1 MRAGVVAVSLI
12 FLAASM
18 PAWLAAVEKPAFDRY
33 QAIIERS
40 PFGRADAAGSSAVT
54 SNFMARYA
62 FVGVI
67 GSAETGMLAALVD
80 KQTNQSCFKAPGES
94 MGDITI
100 VRIENILP
108 KRRLVLR
115 RGLEVGTL
123 IFGEGAPSSAG
134 MVLQAIS
141 TPASKPPEPSTPS
154 VPVPRRRIPFIR

>member
-1 MRAGVVAVSLI
+1 VKTIIVPMIVLLLLVFIPAC
-12 FLAASM
+12 FAS
-18 PAWLAAVEKPAFDRY
+18 VEKPAFDRY

-40 PFGRADAAGSSAVT
+40 PFGRADAVGVSAVA

-67 GSAETGMLAALVD
+67 GSAETGMLAAVVD

-100 VRIENILP
+100 VRIENTLP

-123 IFGEGAPSSAG
+123 IFGEGAPASVG
-134 MVLQAIS
+134 MVLQAVS
-141 TPASKPPEPSTPS
+141 TPASKPPEPSTLS
-154 VPVPRRRIPFIR
+154 ESVPRRRIPFIR